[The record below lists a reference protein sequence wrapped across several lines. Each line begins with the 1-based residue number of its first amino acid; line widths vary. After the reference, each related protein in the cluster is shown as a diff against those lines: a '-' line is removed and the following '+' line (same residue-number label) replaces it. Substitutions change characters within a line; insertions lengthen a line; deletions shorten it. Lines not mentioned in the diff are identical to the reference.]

1 MKQMINKII
10 ITIFSVLIIG
20 LVVMFGLKYNVDQK
34 NLALT
39 AQNNQTTA
47 ANVEKANE
55 AEAATSAANAADV
68 KAANSAKL
76 IADAKIK
83 AAALLA
89 VATKKA
95 NDASNASNKV
105 VINNNVSAIATS
117 TSNATNNTTLN
128 VPAVFN
134 NVPENYK
141 LLKDSVYNFT
151 VEYPCFLT
159 DVTTYQ
165 NNQGYAITSDDGTTS
180 LSSYVS
186 SCSDILSTLYTTDMQ
201 YYNATKI
208 TATSYGNDDD
218 WFLIS
223 WLDGENTVYE
233 KVEIDSA
240 NKLAYTSVFS
250 CPSAYVDSYQ
260 PYIDRFSFGFLN
272 N

>member
-1 MKQMINKII
+1 MINKT
-10 ITIFSVLIIG
+10 ITIIFSVLILG
-20 LVVMFGLKYNVDQK
+20 LVVIFGMKYNTDQK
-34 NLALT
+34 NLVVT
-39 AQNNQTTA
+39 AQDNQTTA

-55 AEAATSAANAADV
+55 AEAATSAINAADV

-95 NDASNASNKV
+95 NDTSNASNKV

-134 NVPENYK
+134 NVPGNYNF
-141 LLKDSVYNFT
+141 LNDSVYNFT
-151 VEYPCFLT
+151 VEYPNFLT

-165 NNQGYAITSDDGTTS
+165 NNQGYAITSADGTTS
-180 LSSYVS
+180 LSTYVS
-186 SCSDILSTLYTTDMQ
+186 SYSDTLSAQYKTDMS

-208 TATSYGNDDD
+208 TATSYGNDSD
-218 WFLIS
+218 WYLLS
-223 WLDGENTVYE
+223 WLDNGNTVYE
-233 KVEIDSA
+233 KVSIDTT
-240 NKLAYTSVFS
+240 NDLEYTSIFS
-250 CPSAYVDSYQ
+250 CPSSYVNSYQ
-260 PYIDRFSFGFLN
+260 PYIDRFSIGFFQN